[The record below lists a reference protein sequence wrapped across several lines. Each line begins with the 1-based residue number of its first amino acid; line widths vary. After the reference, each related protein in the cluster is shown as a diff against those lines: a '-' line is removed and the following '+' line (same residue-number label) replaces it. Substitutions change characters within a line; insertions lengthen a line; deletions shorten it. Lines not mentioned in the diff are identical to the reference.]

1 MERWRCRSGIEPLSK
16 RKFKFADN
24 GSSLEQMFLDVFG
37 VSIFK
42 WSQERERERQMD
54 EDVVEKKRKPHGC
67 DVLLT
72 LLMLK

>member
-1 MERWRCRSGIEPLSK
+1 M
-16 RKFKFADN
+16 KFADN

-42 WSQERERERQMD
+42 WSQERERETQME
-54 EDVVEKKRKPHGC
+54 EDVAEKKRKPHGC
-67 DVLLT
+67 DVLLI